1 MPFHVS
7 AYSESLGSVTN
18 SDVNVV
24 ADDVLPVS
32 NSHLILTE
40 NYDVIAAWAFG
51 ANLSR
56 MRWGNVALTQ
66 LGQNHIW
73 PIEVSATVPD
83 DPALMDIRDRPLELP
98 MDEEITLEATTSA
111 VGPAQHG
118 AVLFLASRGNWSRNL
133 PSGVDRFVTRATVV
147 IAAGSETTWTAL
159 ANPVMERNL
168 YTGSYAVVGAWLVAA
183 NALAFRMRFPDMPDI
198 GGKQLRPGGLVQD
211 TIALAPWPGQNGGL
225 GEWGRFHTFS
235 LPQVQVLADA
245 AGGTYDLFLDL
256 IYLGPGRSLVRG

>member
-1 MPFHVS
+1 MHFHLS

-24 ADDVLPVS
+24 ADDVLPVN

-40 NYDVIAAWAFG
+40 QYNLIAAWAFG

-56 MRWGNVALTQ
+56 IRFGNVALTQ
-66 LGQNHIW
+66 LGQNHIH

-83 DPALMDIRDRPLELP
+83 DPAIWDKRIDPMPLP

-118 AVLFLASRGNWSRNL
+118 AVLWLATPQWNQNL
-133 PSGVDRFVTRATVV
+133 PRGIDRFISRATVV

-159 ANPVMERNL
+159 ATPAFDRAL
-168 YTGSYAVVGAWLVAA
+168 YNGSYAVVGCNMVAA
-183 NALAFRMRFPDMPDI
+183 NALAFRLRFPDQPSI
-198 GGKQLRPGGLVQD
+198 GGKQLRPGALVQD
-211 TIALAPWPGQNGGL
+211 TLALAPWPANFGGL

-235 LPQVQVLADA
+235 LPQVQVLADS
-245 AGGTYDLFLDL
+245 AGGTYDMYFDL
-256 IYLGPGRSLVRG
+256 VYLGRGREIAG